1 MQSKF
6 IYIARTNQEARI
18 IVPVFVI
25 VFLHEPVVV
34 FPSSKKLKVLVEPF
48 LQALKR
54 STDVRPSS
62 YVVLNCVDVSL
73 RVIALPVELF
83 HSLLKLF
90 VDIRNHL

>member
-1 MQSKF
+1 M
-6 IYIARTNQEARI
+6 
-18 IVPVFVI
+18 
-25 VFLHEPVVV
+25 V
-34 FPSSKKLKVLVEPF
+34 FPSPKKLEVLVEPF
-48 LQALKR
+48 LQTLKR

-62 YVVLNCVDVSL
+62 YIVLNRVDVAL